1 MGKIKRGIS
10 LLLCCLLLGSILTA
24 GSVTDVQASKQQTD
38 TVTQQSIK
46 NTDTTKRVSDDQTSD
61 KAGQNEEKD
70 TGEDAQ
76 TDTVESKE
84 TFFVLPVYREGTT
97 AISTDRATGIQQIQ
111 EVGFTDPNFAAA
123 VYDSLLKADWMGEPG
138 QSVKD
143 VLGSFTGVIEAD
155 GYARKIV
162 YIVTAE
168 KVVFVPEK
176 EIIDI
181 SETFD
186 TLEKAQAYYDSLVD
200 IPGVEEYW
208 SKEITQG
215 ETTLDTQ
222 KPESELI
229 KNIEGI
235 EWLRKAELIDFTNN
249 GVSDLTPLS
258 MTRISKIAS
267 DNGGIDAQE
276 GKTWFG
282 MEKQN
287 VDIELSRC
295 PIQKYPVQIA
305 GRIKIV
311 IDLEYNAYY
320 PTEDIVYIKPENNS
334 VSKYNIEIPVPLIKK
349 GENRI
354 KLTDDPATTNIFAKN
369 IEGAS
374 FDDKKMTD
382 DKFTINNVSY
392 SGFITCGTGMR
403 LEDGI
408 QSWYAINEP
417 GDLQLDNQPQ
427 FFSIKFRQ
435 VVRIYTKVKPK
446 AEMVR
451 TVLTLTKTDAETNEP
466 VENAEF
472 QLYKASKDA
481 EGNYAKGELYVAE
494 GQEERAADIYTTD
507 KNGQINFEK
516 LLPPG
521 DYCLVET
528 KAPYG
533 YVMETGVLG
542 FTVDSGEMTIGGGEP
557 KVTPTGGTEVF
568 AGENMTYIDRYS
580 PNVELAIK
588 PDEGME
594 LDKVN
599 ITYFDRSTQQ
609 NQTKTY
615 STDPQSNEYSTDPVG
630 EVQSF
635 INAEKGSESDPGAI
649 GGTVLIQPIYKK
661 TVDIKTTNEPLRLR
675 FQKVDEQ
682 MQEALEGAEFTLY
695 EGDEETPS
703 EWKKTKE
710 PVISDEQG
718 VVDFDKVNPGEY
730 FLVETKAPKG
740 YQKPTGYWKVKVTA
754 TKKDDEKISFQA
766 VGDVPAISGTYAD
779 DYGFK
784 ITNREKS
791 QLPAL
796 GGKGTTLFWISGLSV
811 IGCALALCFKF
822 KRKGA

>member
-1 MGKIKRGIS
+1 MNKIKRGVS
-10 LLLCCLLLGSILTA
+10 LLLCGILLGSILMLGNLTE
-24 GSVTDVQASKQQTD
+24 VQANGQQTD
-38 TVTQQSIK
+38 P
-46 NTDTTKRVSDDQTSD
+46 
-61 KAGQNEEKD
+61 
-70 TGEDAQ
+70 
-76 TDTVESKE
+76 VESVE
-84 TFFVLPVYREGTT
+84 MFSALPVYSGTET
-97 AISTDRATGIQQIQ
+97 AISADRETGIQQIIA
-111 EVGFTDPNFAAA
+111 VGFKDYNFASA
-123 VYDSLLKADWMGEPG
+123 VYDSLYEAGWLGTAE
-138 QSVKD
+138 QSVKE
-143 VLGSFTGVIEAD
+143 VLGSFTGTIAAD
-155 GYARKIV
+155 GYERE
-162 YIVTAE
+162 YTYLVTAQ
-168 KVVFVPEK
+168 KVVFQPSLGVIE
-176 EIIDI
+176 I

-186 TLEKAQAYYDSLVD
+186 TMEEATAYYDSLVD
-200 IPGVEEYW
+200 IPNVEQYVN
-208 SKEITQG
+208 KKITKKAIV
-215 ETTLDTQ
+215 LNTQ
-222 KPESELI
+222 KPENELI

-258 MTRISKIAS
+258 REHIAEIAS
-267 DNGGIDAQE
+267 ENEVADAQE

-282 MEKQN
+282 MEMKN
-287 VDIELSRC
+287 VHIELSRC
-295 PIQKYPVQIA
+295 PIQKYPEEIA
-305 GRIKIV
+305 GRVIIV
-311 IDLEYNAYY
+311 IDVEYSSYY
-320 PTEDIVYIKPENNS
+320 PTEDIVYIKPEDNS
-334 VSKYNIEIPVPLIKK
+334 VSKYNVEIPVPLIEK
-349 GENRI
+349 GGKRI
-354 KLTDDPATTNIFAKN
+354 KLTRDAETTNIFDKN
-369 IEGAS
+369 IEEIS
-374 FDDKKMTD
+374 FDYDKMTD
-382 DKFTINNVSY
+382 DKFAINDVSY
-392 SGFITCGTGMR
+392 SGYITCGTGVDK
-403 LEDGI
+403 EDSI
-408 QSWYAINEP
+408 DYWCA
-417 GDLQLDNQPQ
+417 QLDDQGEEQMAKLPEMFQ
-427 FFSIKFRQ
+427 IKFRQ
-435 VVRIYTKVKPK
+435 VVRIYTKVKPE

-466 VENAEF
+466 VANAEF

-481 EGNYAKGELYVAE
+481 EGNYVKGELYAAE
-494 GQEERAADIYTTD
+494 GQGEHTTDIYTTD
-507 KNGQINFEK
+507 ENGQIHFEK

-557 KVTPTGGTEVF
+557 KVTPTGETEVF

-615 STDPQSNEYSTDPVG
+615 STDPQSDEYSTDPVG

-635 INAEKGSESDPGAI
+635 INAEKGSESGPGAI
-649 GGTVLIQPIYKK
+649 GGTVIIQPIYKK
-661 TVDIKTTNEPLRLR
+661 TIDIKTTNEPLRLR

-682 MQEALEGAEFTLY
+682 THEALAGAEFTLY
-695 EGDEETPS
+695 EGDEKTPS

-710 PVISDEQG
+710 PVISDKQG

-730 FLVETKAPKG
+730 FLVETEAPKG
-740 YQKPTGYWKVKVTA
+740 YQKPTGYWKVTVTA
-754 TKKDDEKISFQA
+754 TKEDEEKISFQA

-796 GGKGTTLFWISGLSV
+796 GGKGTALFWIGGLSV
-811 IGCALALCFKF
+811 IGCALVLCFKF